1 MWCKSEYTN
10 NEVRRYKETETGVDK
25 MCKLMQDLACEE
37 AKQAVHDNSIKIAE
51 NSINEGVSI
60 ALTAK
65 ITDLPI
71 NEVEAIAERLG
82 KKTA

>member
-1 MWCKSEYTN
+1 
-10 NEVRRYKETETGVDK
+10 
-25 MCKLMQDLACEE
+25 MQDLANE
-37 AKQAVHDNSIKIAE
+37 AAEQAAHDKSVKIAE
-51 NSINEGVSI
+51 NFINEGVSI

>member
-1 MWCKSEYTN
+1 MF
-10 NEVRRYKETETGVDK
+10 
-25 MCKLMQDLACEE
+25 KLMQDLANE
-37 AKQAVHDNSIKIAE
+37 AAELAAHDKSVKIAE

-71 NEVEAIAERLG
+71 NEVKAIA
-82 KKTA
+82 

>member
-10 NEVRRYKETETGVDK
+10 NEVRRYKETETGVNK

>member
-1 MWCKSEYTN
+1 MWFKREYTN
-10 NEVRRYKETETGVDK
+10 NEVRRFKETGVDK
-25 MCKLMQDLACEE
+25 MFKLMQDLANE
-37 AKQAVHDNSIKIAE
+37 AAELAAHDKSVKIAE

-71 NEVEAIAERLG
+71 NEVKAIA
-82 KKTA
+82 